1 MTRLTH
7 PPSDRYRRTEPPQLE
22 VESDPGFSLWPV
34 IALAVAA
41 TVLLFGATVG
51 FLPPLFLFLLV
62 LGVARLFRSPG

>member
-7 PPSDRYRRTEPPQLE
+7 PPGDRYPQTEPPRPEL
-22 VESDPGFSLWPV
+22 ESDAGFLWPV

-41 TVLLFGATVG
+41 TVLLFGATFG
-51 FLPPLFLFLLV
+51 FLPPLFFFLLV